1 MSEPEVLAAVDAIID
16 DFGHHRRDA
25 YFAGFAEDATFV
37 FHTGRGRLESRADYE
52 AEWDRW
58 EREEGFRVLA
68 CHSSAR
74 RLQQIGDDVA
84 IFTHDVE
91 TELADGEG
99 SITLQE
105 RETIVLQRRDGR
117 WLCVHEHLSGR
128 DA

>member
-58 EREEGFRVLA
+58 ERDEDFRVLA
-68 CHSSAR
+68 CRSSAR
-74 RLQQIGDDVA
+74 RVQQIGVDVA

-99 SITLQE
+99 SVTLQE
-105 RETIVLQRRDGR
+105 RETIVLHRRDGR